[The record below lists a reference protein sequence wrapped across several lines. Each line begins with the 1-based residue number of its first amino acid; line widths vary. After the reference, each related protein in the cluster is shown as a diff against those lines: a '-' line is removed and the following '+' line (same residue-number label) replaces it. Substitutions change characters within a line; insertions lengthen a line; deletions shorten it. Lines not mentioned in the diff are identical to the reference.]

1 MAEHDGRLIAISL
14 DAPER
19 FGGIFDRHYAAIDSY
34 CVRRLGPDGHDVSA
48 TTFTEAFRLRARFD
62 ADRPDARPWL
72 YGIATNLL
80 RRHRR
85 SEQRRWR
92 AFARA
97 GGMRSGV
104 EAADLDDRLDAD
116 ALGTRL
122 AGALAAI
129 PSADRDALLLFAWAD
144 LSYQEIADAME
155 VPIGTV
161 RSRIAR
167 ARARLRDAL
176 GPVGDELTDRAADV
190 PRGGAE
196 R

>member
-1 MAEHDGRLIAISL
+1 MADHDGRLIATSI
-14 DAPER
+14 DVPER

-48 TTFTEAFRLRARFD
+48 TTFTEAFRLRARFESE
-62 ADRPDARPWL
+62 RPDARPWL
-72 YGIATNLL
+72 YGAATNLM

-92 AFARA
+92 ALA
-97 GGMRSGV
+97 RSGTPHAV
-104 EAADLDDRLDAD
+104 PAVDVDDGIDAG
-116 ALGTRL
+116 ALGVRL

-129 PSADRDALLLFAWAD
+129 PAADRDALLLFAWAD
-144 LSYQEIADAME
+144 LSYQEIADGVG

-167 ARARLRDAL
+167 ARSRLRDAL
-176 GPVGDELTDRAADV
+176 GPFDDEVTNHAADA
-190 PRGGAE
+190 PRGGTE